1 MQMKKVLLALT
12 ACVTVSAAFAQT
24 PGGIRQAVSPDHYQA
39 MPPSERQTYVAGVLD
54 ADRVFFQQTQP
65 VFAACLNGVT
75 LAQAT
80 DVVDK
85 SLPTLKPE
93 LRSSMPLAVHNALIV
108 ACDRSGYK
116 VQ

>member
-1 MQMKKVLLALT
+1 MRTKKLLLALV
-12 ACVTVSAAFAQT
+12 ACVTVSAALAQT
-24 PGGIRQAVSPDHYQA
+24 SGGMRQAVSPDHYQSMQPA
-39 MPPSERQTYVAGVLD
+39 ERQIYVAGVLD
-54 ADRVFFQQTQP
+54 ADRVFFQMTQP

-85 SLPTLKPE
+85 RLPTLKPE
-93 LRSSMPLAVHNALIV
+93 LRLSMPLAVHNALIE

-116 VQ
+116 QP

>member
-1 MQMKKVLLALT
+1 MQMKKALLVLT
-12 ACVTVSAAFAQT
+12 GCVAASVAFAQT
-24 PGGIRQAVSPDHYQA
+24 PGAIRQAVSPDHYQL
-39 MPPSERQTYVAGVLD
+39 MPPAERQIYVAGVLD
-54 ADRVFFQQTQP
+54 ADRVFFQLTQP

-80 DVVDK
+80 DVVDH

-93 LRSSMPLAVHNALIV
+93 LRLSMPLAVHNALIE
-108 ACDRSGYK
+108 ACNSSGYK

>member
-1 MQMKKVLLALT
+1 MQMKKILLAFT

-24 PGGIRQAVSPDHYQA
+24 PGGIRQAVSPDHYRS
-39 MPPSERQTYVAGVLD
+39 MPPAERQTYVAGVLD

-80 DVVDK
+80 DIVDK
-85 SLPTLKPE
+85 GLPNLKPE
-93 LRSSMPLAVHNALIV
+93 LRLSMPLAVHNTLIE
-108 ACDRSGYK
+108 ACNRSGYK
-116 VQ
+116 VP